1 MTIGGRSH
9 LVLPLAVLA
18 AFGLSAEPAG
28 AQQRRATAS
37 LTGCDD
43 AGIWGEAVLR
53 EQRSKEGVKLV
64 TVRLKMGGLPEGKHA
79 VHIHETAA
87 CRPCTAAEGHFD
99 PGPESNSS
107 PDGNHPFHMGDLINI
122 EADDGGLGVLR
133 TQTTRIT
140 LSDGPLSI
148 FAPNGNASSAFI
160 VHTDPDSYCPDGEEA
175 GCAGGGRIACG
186 IIRRQ

>member
-1 MTIGGRSH
+1 MLISGRAH
-9 LVLPLAVLA
+9 LVVAVAVLA
-18 AFGLSAEPAG
+18 GVGLSADPAS
-28 AQQRRATAS
+28 AHQPRATAS
-37 LTGCDD
+37 LSGCDD

-53 EQRSKEGVKLV
+53 EKRSKEGVKLV

-87 CRPCTAAEGHFD
+87 CKPCTAAEGHFD

-107 PDGNHPFHMGDLINI
+107 PDGNHPFHMGDLVNI
-122 EADDGGLGVLR
+122 AANGNGLGLLT
-133 TQTTRIT
+133 TQTTRVT
-140 LSDGPLSI
+140 LSDEPLSI
-148 FAPNGNASSAFI
+148 FKPNGKASSAFI

-175 GCAGGGRIACG
+175 GCAGGERIACG